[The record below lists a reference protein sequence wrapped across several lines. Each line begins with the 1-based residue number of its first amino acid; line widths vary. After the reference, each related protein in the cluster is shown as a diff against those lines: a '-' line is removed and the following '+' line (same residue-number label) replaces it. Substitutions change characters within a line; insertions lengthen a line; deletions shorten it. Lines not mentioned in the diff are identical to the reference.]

1 MPLKISKNKSVY
13 HLKGKVIKPDVETF
27 LTYFTEKIDKKKK
40 ITLNIDEAEEIDK
53 NGLNAIQQLMI
64 LATSKEKNFSI
75 VGSGC
80 KEIYD
85 HFSINQLN

>member
-13 HLKGKVIKPDVETF
+13 HLKGKVNTPNVASL

-40 ITLNIDEAEEIDK
+40 ITLNIEQADEIDK

-75 VGSGC
+75 IGSGC

-85 HFSINQLN
+85 HFYLNRLN

>member
-13 HLKGKVIKPDVETF
+13 HLKGNVNTPDVKSF
-27 LTYFTEKIDKKKK
+27 LTYFTDKINKKKK
-40 ITLNIDEAEEIDK
+40 ITLNIDGAEGIDK

-64 LATSKEKNFSI
+64 LATSKEKKFSI
-75 VGSGC
+75 VGDGC

-85 HFSINQLN
+85 HFFINQLN